1 MQRNILSLRYF
12 SLIFTVLLCLFTF
25 SKIYANTNDLQ
36 ELLKS
41 EVDIDIEKDKLEK
54 LPKEKQEELE
64 QRLKMLQ
71 KARALFSGEREKA
84 IRILTEFIEMETTSS
99 TRDVFLETLLKV
111 TNTPVEEAKGITD
124 TIKKYAIVIGTLKAI
139 DPQSQAKERIIL
151 DYISRRNG
159 VNSAT
164 GKFWTD
170 EEVWK
175 EIETGY
181 FYFDDNGF
189 DPVDPIVGTGETQ
202 IGVIIYLLRDKE
214 KNEALHTN
222 AEMLYSYYSL
232 VKQLDSDPQIKE
244 QFKQQI
250 LDEISTQTENQED
263 TSEDNSIFPENI
275 ITQEALEIRESSED
289 GQYKTILTG
298 KHLKN
303 VTIGRT
309 LREGYVFNFWE
320 KLKDKIGLETFND
333 RNSTS
338 YVGLD
343 FNQKGTRIFT
353 EATQRNIGKEI
364 AIYVDGQLV
373 SSPRVQQEITEGRAS
388 IGGLESEKEAEKLKT
403 SLEAGMDFTGKN
415 QKGFL
420 QRVLQKLGF

>member
-1 MQRNILSLRYF
+1 MSENILSLRYF
-12 SLIFTVLLCLFTF
+12 SLIFAVLLCLFIF
-25 SKIYANTNDLQ
+25 SKTYASTNNFQ
-36 ELLKS
+36 KLLKS

-54 LPKEKQEELE
+54 LPKEKQQGLE
-64 QRLKMLQ
+64 QRLEMLQ

-99 TRDVFLETLLKV
+99 TRDVFLDTLLKT
-111 TNTPVEEAKGITD
+111 TNTPAEEVKGITD

-139 DPQSQAKERIIL
+139 DPQSQAKEAL
-151 DYISRRNG
+151 TQEYISLRELGKNREQSWREIKQKYKELEDLGINPTERLTAMG
-159 VNSAT
+159 ANEKISVRIFLLKNEENS
-164 GKFWTD
+164 
-170 EEVWK
+170 
-175 EIETGY
+175 
-181 FYFDDNGF
+181 
-189 DPVDPIVGTGETQ
+189 
-202 IGVIIYLLRDKE
+202 
-214 KNEALHTN
+214 EALHTN

-232 VKQLDSDPQIKE
+232 VKQLDSDPQIKG

-250 LDEISTQTENQED
+250 LDEITTQTENQED